1 MKKGLFIIHS
11 TNMVYGASKSI
22 SELLKNVD
30 YEFDIIL
37 PKSISDKLNEKE
49 IRSFYGS
56 KVGKIYRYWLPYKRV
71 FLGRDNLNITKL
83 DTYKYLIREIISYFN
98 IPLIHM
104 LASKERYDFV
114 YLNSITLYPLISKKN
129 NCFRRT

>member
-1 MKKGLFIIHS
+1 
-11 TNMVYGASKSI
+11 MVYGASKSI

-129 NCFRRT
+129 IPL